1 MNTKLILLF
10 TVSTLVSSKQL
21 CNESDEIDTSEAMYF
36 SDVIIL
42 AKVKRVYKFS
52 HKTQLKVS
60 VSKTLKNLYNT
71 ISSQQKRILVE
82 QIDLCK
88 TLQVKVNRKYI
99 FVLKNIQG
107 TLILSIPPKK
117 NSRKIK
123 KIAKR
128 LTCKN
133 CDKGPQIKPFST
145 SHSVKIYRWRNIKCR
160 LEAGLEPRVTFSWY
174 HNNEAIVQSDNYKI
188 RSKKSGS
195 VLNIRGLPE
204 TAGNKSTGGLC
215 CAE

>member
-1 MNTKLILLF
+1 MNIKTILI
-10 TVSTLVSSKQL
+10 STLLTLGSSKQL
-21 CNESDEIDTSEAMYF
+21 CNDSDEIDTSEAMFF
-36 SDVIIL
+36 SDAIIL
-42 AKVKRVYKFS
+42 AKVKKIYKFS

-60 VSKTLKNLYNT
+60 VSKSLKNLNNT
-71 ISSQQKRILVE
+71 ISSQEKRIFIE
-82 QIDLCK
+82 QSDLCK
-88 TLQVKVNRKYI
+88 SVPVKVNRKYI
-99 FVLKNIQG
+99 FVLKNIHG
-107 TLILSIPPKK
+107 TLTLSIPPKR

-133 CDKGPQIKPFST
+133 CDRGPKIKSFPT

-160 LEAGLEPRVTFSWY
+160 LDTGLEPRVTFSWY
-174 HNNEAIVQSDNYKI
+174 HNNVEIVQSDNYKI

-204 TAGNKSTGGLC
+204 TAGN
-215 CAE
+215 